1 MGDVGCNCQFTKHCE
16 GFYMSK
22 LISYNNVSIVR
33 DSYIVLRGVTF
44 DVEAGE
50 VVYLVGKVGSGK
62 TSLIK
67 TLYAE
72 VPVSEG
78 QATVLDTDMTRI
90 RKRDIP
96 GLRRRLGI
104 VFQDFQLLPD
114 RSVFDNLDFVL
125 KATGWRDRGEREA
138 RIESVLKEVGLINKS
153 YKMPHELS
161 GGEQQRVVIARAL
174 LNDPELILADEPTG
188 NLDPETG
195 EMVFGLLNEIAR
207 TGRGVI
213 ISTHNHSMVDRFP
226 GRVLLCEDKSLVE
239 LP

>member
-1 MGDVGCNCQFTKHCE
+1 MAKTLVEYKKVDINRESF
-16 GFYMSK
+16 
-22 LISYNNVSIVR
+22 
-33 DSYIVLRGVTF
+33 IVLR
-44 DVEAGE
+44 DVSFTVSEGE
-50 VVYLVGKVGSGK
+50 LVYLVGRVGSGK

-72 VPVSEG
+72 VPVAEA
-78 QATVLDTDMTRI
+78 QTANVLDFDLI
-90 RKRDIP
+90 GIKRKQIP
-96 GLRRRLGI
+96 LLRREIGV

-125 KATGWRDRGEREA
+125 RATGWRDSKEREK
-138 RIESVLKEVGLINKS
+138 RIEEVLRDVGSVNKG

-174 LNDPELILADEPTG
+174 LNDPDLILADEPTG

-195 EMVFGLLNEIAR
+195 ELIFGLLHRIAVEK
-207 TGRGVI
+207 GKGVV
-213 ISTHNHSMVDRFP
+213 ISTHNHSLIDRFP
-226 GRVLLCEDKSLVE
+226 GKVLLCEDKKLCH

>member
-1 MGDVGCNCQFTKHCE
+1 MALVEYK
-16 GFYMSK
+16 
-22 LISYNNVSIVR
+22 NVDINR
-33 DSYIVLRGVTF
+33 DSFIVLRDVTF
-44 DVEAGE
+44 SVSPGE
-50 VVYLVGKVGSGK
+50 LVYLVGRVGSGK

-72 VPVSEG
+72 VPVAGGTMAE
-78 QATVLDTDMTRI
+78 VLGYDLLKI
-90 RKRDIP
+90 KRREIP
-96 GLRRRLGI
+96 MLRRELGV

-125 KATGWRDRGEREA
+125 RATGWKSAKEREK
-138 RIESVLKEVGLINKS
+138 RIEEVLQEVGSENKG

-174 LNDPELILADEPTG
+174 LNDPALILADEPTG

-195 EMVFGLLNEIAR
+195 EQTFSLLYRLAAEK
-207 TGRGVI
+207 GKGVI
-213 ISTHNHSMVDRFP
+213 ISTHNHKLIDRFP
-226 GRVLLCEDKSLVE
+226 GSVLLCEDKKLCH